1 MVISAGA
8 LLKDN
13 QTGKVLAQLKIK
25 NIDSKTV
32 KAVTVR
38 INMLDAANK
47 SLGDTVEYQYLD
59 LSVSRD
65 MEFGQ
70 KIPIMLPDRTA
81 RAFSVSVVR
90 VIFFDNSEWTGNED
104 PSVWVPLALP
114 VELEQSLKDKEL
126 VKEYKLKY
134 GQKCQYVPVQ
144 HQDLWICSCGR
155 INHANE
161 TKCSNCVNT
170 LSGLLAVDFAE
181 LEKSKKARLEQE
193 SIRNA
198 QIAAE
203 KERLA
208 KRRRI
213 TAAIVIPICIAI
225 FAGIWYVATIPD
237 RVIAK
242 AEELASQGEYME
254 AVELLDGLNDSERT
268 WEIREEYIEAMED
281 QIRDAIYRN
290 AYSEAVAL
298 IKEYTV
304 LDTTESFLQRVQN
317 RCGHSYVVTKNV
329 DNTCT
334 EDGYMDRKCSV
345 CEHEKHEVLK
355 ARGHNNSTKIVK
367 EATCTEAGLK
377 VTTCSTCGNATETS
391 IAMIAHSYKDTI
403 SKKPTCT
410 AMGVRVS
417 TCTAC
422 GKSNETPI
430 DMVEHSYKEKTV
442 KNPTCTEKGSK
453 QSICAVC
460 GNSLSAVAINA
471 LGHSYQQSVKKQA
484 GCTTDGIR
492 LIKCSRCQNSYE
504 ETISATGHSWKNA
517 TCTTPKTCTQCKQ
530 TSGNALGHTA
540 GTAKCGR
547 CGVVTFETLHFS
559 GSQTQ
564 AVCLDDYVVGSISL
578 PSGQYKITF
587 TYLCHSDMYYPWA
600 SLCLMARDGLPING
614 NSWYY
619 PLKSGETASSICN
632 GPVPYCSIQLNGV
645 YVGSWTLTIEAIG

>member
-134 GQKCQYVPVQ
+134 GQKCQYAPVQ
-144 HQDLWICSCGR
+144 HQALWICSCGH

-161 TKCSNCVNT
+161 TKCSNCANT

-181 LEKSKKARLEQE
+181 LEKSKNARLEQE
-193 SIRNA
+193 SIRAA
-198 QIAAE
+198 QIAE
-203 KERLA
+203 ENERLA

-317 RCGHSYVVTKNV
+317 RCGHSYVVTKTV

-334 EDGYMDRKCSV
+334 EDGYIDRKCSV
-345 CEHEKHEVLK
+345 CEHEKHEILK
-355 ARGHNNSTKIVK
+355 ARGHNNSTKTVK

-391 IAMIAHSYKDTI
+391 IAMIAHSYKDNI
-403 SKKPTCT
+403 L
-410 AMGVRVS
+410 
-417 TCTAC
+417 
-422 GKSNETPI
+422 KS
-430 DMVEHSYKEKTV
+430 
-442 KNPTCTEKGSK
+442 PTCTEKGSK
-453 QSICAVC
+453 QSVCTVC
-460 GNSLSAVAINA
+460 GHSLSAVDTNA
-471 LGHSYQQSVKKQA
+471 LGHSYKRTIKKQA
-484 GCTTDGIR
+484 GCTTAGTAVQ
-492 LIKCSRCQNSYE
+492 KCSRCQHSYE
-504 ETISATGHSWKNA
+504 ETISATGHSWKSA
-517 TCTTPKTCTQCKQ
+517 TCTAPKTCTKCKQ
-530 TSGNALGHTA
+530 TEGKALGHT
-540 GTAKCGR
+540 GNTTKCSR
-547 CGVVTFETLHFS
+547 CGVITFKTLKFS
-559 GSQTQ
+559 GSQSKDEY
-564 AVCLDDYVVGSISL
+564 LDDKNIGSITL
-578 PSGQYKITF
+578 PAGKYKF
-587 TYLCHSDMYYPWA
+587 TAKYQGTGWA
-600 SLCLMARDGLPING
+600 SFWVLKNDGIVIDLGLMYALNSIYSGKTKSYELTISSPI
-614 NSWYY
+614 
-619 PLKSGETASSICN
+619 SGYIEVS
-632 GPVPYCSIQLNGV
+632 GV
-645 YVGSWTLTIEAIG
+645 YSGSWELTIEAVG

>member
-1 MVISAGA
+1 MSERYSRLFTLSQNLYAVGAPVVISAGA

-32 KAVTVR
+32 KAVTIR

-47 SLGDTVEYQYLD
+47 PLDNTVEYQYLD

-134 GQKCQYVPVQ
+134 GQKCQYMPVQ
-144 HQDLWICSCGR
+144 HQDLWICSCGH

-193 SIRNA
+193 SIRAA

-203 KERLA
+203 NERLA

-304 LDTTESFLQRVQN
+304 LDTTEIFLRNVQN
-317 RCGHSYVVTKNV
+317 RCGHSYDVTKTV

-334 EDGYMDRKCSV
+334 EDGYIDRKCSV

-355 ARGHNNSTKIVK
+355 AKGHNNSTKTVK
-367 EATCTEAGLK
+367 EATCTE
-377 VTTCSTCGNATETS
+377 
-391 IAMIAHSYKDTI
+391 
-403 SKKPTCT
+403 
-410 AMGVRVS
+410 
-417 TCTAC
+417 
-422 GKSNETPI
+422 
-430 DMVEHSYKEKTV
+430 
-442 KNPTCTEKGSK
+442 KGSQELTCK
-453 QSICAVC
+453 VC
-460 GNSLSAVAINA
+460 GHVQVEDTNA
-471 LGHSYQQSVKKQA
+471 LGHSYKQTIKKQV
-484 GCTTDGIR
+484 GCTIAGTAVQ
-492 LIKCSRCQNSYE
+492 KCSRCQHSYE

-517 TCTTPKTCTQCKQ
+517 TCTAPKTCTKCKQ
-530 TSGNALGHTA
+530 TEGKALGHT
-540 GTAKCGR
+540 GNTTKCSR
-547 CGVVTFETLHFS
+547 CGVITFKTLKFS
-559 GSQTQ
+559 GSQSKDEY
-564 AVCLDDYVVGSISL
+564 LDDKNIGSITL
-578 PSGQYKITF
+578 PAGKYKF
-587 TYLCHSDMYYPWA
+587 TAKYQGTGWA
-600 SLCLMARDGLPING
+600 SFWVLKNDGIVIDLGLMYALNSIYSGKTKSYELTISSPI
-614 NSWYY
+614 
-619 PLKSGETASSICN
+619 SGYIEVS
-632 GPVPYCSIQLNGV
+632 GV
-645 YVGSWTLTIEAIG
+645 YSGSWELTIEAVG

>member
-144 HQDLWICSCGR
+144 HQDLWICSCGH

-161 TKCSNCVNT
+161 TKCSNCANT

-193 SIRNA
+193 SIRAA
-198 QIAAE
+198 QIAVE

-304 LDTTESFLQRVQN
+304 LDTTEIFLRNVQN

-355 ARGHNNSTKIVK
+355 AKGHNNSTKTVK
-367 EATCTEAGLK
+367 EATCTE
-377 VTTCSTCGNATETS
+377 
-391 IAMIAHSYKDTI
+391 
-403 SKKPTCT
+403 
-410 AMGVRVS
+410 
-417 TCTAC
+417 
-422 GKSNETPI
+422 
-430 DMVEHSYKEKTV
+430 
-442 KNPTCTEKGSK
+442 KGSQELTCK
-453 QSICAVC
+453 VC
-460 GNSLSAVAINA
+460 GHVQIDDTNA
-471 LGHSYQQSVKKQA
+471 LGHAYKKTIKKQP
-484 GCTTDGIR
+484 GCTTNGIEES
-492 LIKCSRCQNSYE
+492 KCSRCQHSYE
-504 ETISATGHSWKNA
+504 ETLKATGHSWKNA
-517 TCTTPKTCTQCKQ
+517 TCAAAKTCTKCKL
-530 TSGNALGHTA
+530 TEGKALGHTA
-540 GTAKCGR
+540 GGTICGKCGA
-547 CGVVTFETLHFS
+547 VTFKTLRFS
-559 GSQTQ
+559 DSGPFNNWDGKRIG
-564 AVCLDDYVVGSISL
+564 AFSL
-578 PSGQYKITF
+578 PEGKYLITLTYFGTGEVADEAHGINIRFCNSDGSPMYFYQYILKTKTSDLKLLYYDSCFTKISTAAVSGIIKVAGDY
-587 TYLCHSDMYYPWA
+587 D
-600 SLCLMARDGLPING
+600 
-614 NSWYY
+614 
-619 PLKSGETASSICN
+619 
-632 GPVPYCSIQLNGV
+632 
-645 YVGSWTLTIEAIG
+645 GSWTLTIEAVG